1 MPTEQTSR
9 REVINAIQSVP
20 SIASLLDQHD
30 GHYDYELDLEVVV
43 YGRNYNGK
51 KVGPYVR
58 LLDYQPGETI
68 VTQGEWG
75 GNTFHIVVSGQ
86 PDVVVGQTTVAALQP
101 GTMFGQMSLLAG
113 VPRNASVK
121 APASKSVQVLEVQ
134 RPALRLLRKL
144 TKFAEEL
151 DEDYRVHGRD
161 AMVEELKAR
170 FNLSAELAN
179 ELKTISRF
187 RTFSKNHVLTRAGA
201 PVSRIYLIKSGW
213 LQRSWQ
219 EDGIEQT
226 DLLGGGYC
234 FGLDAVSGNVTWPCN
249 ITLLGRTEVF
259 EISVVKLRQFSERG
273 QTLFDALSGFAPPA
287 VEIRRTDLS
296 PAVVAKTQTAQR
308 DLIETGLVDATN
320 LLVMDM
326 DLCVRCGNCSLAC
339 HRTHGQSRLV
349 RRGVHITR
357 LKKPTLSAVQSALSP
372 EVCMHCKDPEC
383 LTGCPTGAI
392 ERLRDGQIDIN
403 QGSCIG
409 CGDCATQCPYDA
421 ISMIPR
427 PKKGAASADAGAK
440 LIDLFRLTPDPLP
453 PAVETLDDLVAVKCN
468 LCSDRKS
475 MNPPGSQTHKYSCE
489 ENCPTGALARINPRE
504 YFSEIS
510 QLEGKYGKLT
520 MTGPH
525 QAVGQN
531 IHLRDWPKR
540 MLHLV
545 GIALTLITTLAAW
558 YGIRRFELG
567 QPLVSFLNM
576 RWLTGLVGL
585 FGLVGVMLYPYRRV
599 IYTKRAGALRYWLL
613 THTYLGVIAAIQLF
627 LHGGNHSGGLLTT
640 ALMLAF
646 DGVIVTGIFGI
657 ACYLFAPRL
666 LTKIE
671 GAPLLLD
678 DLLNRRAELRQELAA
693 AAAQAPEQFATL
705 INNRV
710 APHFKTFSFLWR
722 QYRKR
727 EPLEQLTESA
737 KQDWTA
743 NARKTGAKVLR
754 EALERAG
761 LADSMETALNVLRE
775 PQTEDAVLATIKG
788 VEKRN
793 QFKQALEAVR
803 LGLRQLDHAI
813 EAAVT
818 LRRLDALIYLHRL
831 LKLWLPPH
839 VVTTALMLALMVVH
853 IIQVIYFAAR

>member
-20 SIASLLDQHD
+20 SIASLLDQHE

-58 LLDYQPGETI
+58 LLDYQPGESI
-68 VTQGEWG
+68 VSEGEWG
-75 GNTFHIVVSGQ
+75 GNTFHIIVAGQ
-86 PDVVVGQTTVAALQP
+86 PDVMVGPTKVAALQP

-113 VPRNASVK
+113 VPRNATVK
-121 APASKSVQVLEVQ
+121 APAGHEVQVLEVQ

-144 TKFAEEL
+144 SKFAEEL

-170 FNLSAELAN
+170 FSLSAELAQ
-179 ELKTISRF
+179 ELKGIARF
-187 RTFSKNHVLTRAGA
+187 RTFPKNHVLARAGA
-201 PVSRIYLIKSGW
+201 PVSRIYLIKTGW

-219 EDGIEQT
+219 EDDIEQS
-226 DLLGGGYC
+226 DFLGGGYC
-234 FGLDAVSGNVTWPCN
+234 FGLDAATGNVTWPCTL
-249 ITLLGRTEVF
+249 TLLGRTEVF

-273 QTLFDALSGFAPPA
+273 QTLFDALSGYAPPA
-287 VEIRRTDLS
+287 LETRRDGLS
-296 PAVVAKTQTAQR
+296 AEVKAKTHTAQR

-357 LKKPTLSAVQSALSP
+357 LKQPTLSAVQSVLSP

-421 ISMIPR
+421 ITMIPR
-427 PKKGAASADAGAK
+427 AKKGAAKAGAAGK
-440 LIDLFRLTPDPLP
+440 LIDLLRLPPEPLP

-468 LCSDRKS
+468 LCSDRKPL
-475 MNPPGSQTHKYSCE
+475 NPPGSQTQKYSCE

-540 MLHLV
+540 LLHIL
-545 GIALTLITTLAAW
+545 GIGLTLVTTLAAW
-558 YGIRRFELG
+558 YGIRRYELG
-567 QPLVSFLNM
+567 QPLVGFLNM
-576 RWLTGLVGL
+576 RWLTGLAGL
-585 FGLVGVMLYPYRRV
+585 FGIVGVMLYPYRRV
-599 IYTKRAGALRYWLL
+599 IYTRRAGALRYWLL

-627 LHGGNHSGGLLTT
+627 LHGGNHAGGLLTR

-646 DGVIVTGIFGI
+646 DGVILTGVFGIF
-657 ACYLFAPRL
+657 CYVLVPRL

-678 DLLNRRAELRQELAA
+678 DLLNRHHELQQELAA
-693 AAAQAPEQFATL
+693 LAAQTPAHFSAL
-705 INNRV
+705 ITKRIV
-710 APHFKTFSFLWR
+710 PHYHSLSFLLR
-722 QYRKR
+722 QYLRR
-727 EPLEQLTESA
+727 EPLDELTESA

-743 NARKTGAKVLR
+743 NARKAGGQVLR
-754 EALERAG
+754 AALKRAD
-761 LADSMETALNVLRE
+761 LLDSLETALKVLRE
-775 PQTEDAVLATIKG
+775 PQSEQAVLATFNQT
-788 VEKRN
+788 EERH
-793 QFKQALEAVR
+793 QFKQALEEVR
-803 LGLRQLDHAI
+803 LGLRQLDQAI
-813 EAAVT
+813 AAAVA
-818 LRRLDALIYLHRL
+818 LGRLDALIYLQRS

-839 VVTTALMLALMVVH
+839 VGTTALMLALLVVH

>member
-9 REVINAIQSVP
+9 REVINAIQRVP
-20 SIASLLDQHD
+20 SIASLLDQHE

-58 LLDYQPGETI
+58 LLDYEPGEMI

-86 PDVVVGQTTVAALQP
+86 PDVVVGQTTVATLQS

-121 APASKSVQVLEVQ
+121 APASQSVQVLEVQ

-161 AMVEELKAR
+161 ALVEELKAR
-170 FNLSAELAN
+170 FKLSAELTK

-201 PVSRIYLIKSGW
+201 PVSRIYLIKGGW

-219 EDGIEQT
+219 ENGTEQT

-234 FGLDAVSGNVTWPCN
+234 FGLDALSGNVTWPCN
-249 ITLLGRTEVF
+249 LTLLGRTEVF
-259 EISVVKLRQFSERG
+259 EISVVKLRQYSERG
-273 QTLFDALSGFAPPA
+273 QALFDALSDFAPPA
-287 VEIRRTDLS
+287 IETRRTGLS
-296 PAVVAKTQTAQR
+296 LEVVARTQAAQR

-357 LKKPTLSAVQSALSP
+357 LKKPTLRAEQSVLSP

-392 ERLRDGQIDIN
+392 ERLRGGQIDIK
-403 QGSCIG
+403 QASCIG
-409 CGDCATQCPYDA
+409 CGDCATQCPYNA

-427 PKKGAASADAGAK
+427 PKKEASNGAGLK
-440 LIDLFRLTPDPLP
+440 LADLFRLTPAPLP

-468 LCSDRKS
+468 LCNDRQS
-475 MNPPGSQTHKYSCE
+475 MNPPGSLTHKYSCE

-504 YFSEIS
+504 YFSEIN

-520 MTGPH
+520 MTGPQ

-540 MLHLV
+540 LLHLL
-545 GIALTLITTLAAW
+545 GIGLTILTTLAAW

-585 FGLVGVMLYPYRRV
+585 FGIVGVMLYPYRRV

-613 THTYLGVIAAIQLF
+613 THTYLGLIAAIQLF
-627 LHGGNHSGGLLTT
+627 IHGGSHSGGLLTT

-646 DGVIVTGIFGI
+646 DGVIVTGLFGI
-657 ACYLFAPRL
+657 GCYVFAPRL

-678 DLLNRRAELRQELAA
+678 DLLKRRIELQQELATS
-693 AAAQAPEQFATL
+693 AAQAPAQFSDL
-705 INNRV
+705 INKRV
-710 APHFKTFSFLWR
+710 LPHFRSLSFLLR
-722 QYRKR
+722 QYFRR
-727 EPLEQLTESA
+727 EPLEQLTENA
-737 KQDWTA
+737 KKDWTA
-743 NARKTGAKVLR
+743 SARKTGAQVLRTALDHAGLTDSLEIALKVLR
-754 EALERAG
+754 DPRTEEAE
-761 LADSMETALNVLRE
+761 
-775 PQTEDAVLATIKG
+775 LATIQN
-788 VEKRN
+788 VEQRG
-793 QFKQALEAVR
+793 QFKMALDEVR
-803 LGLRQLDHAI
+803 LGLQQLDHAI

-839 VVTTALMLALMVVH
+839 VVTTVFMLALMVVH